1 MPRKERRPNEDLVS
15 KVFFKMFDFTLILSS
30 KQVLERLERAK
41 EELEVKDS
49 LLAELYVSHISQ
61 RQTIKTEYQVFLYTG
76 LEKTKTFLQKT
87 QNFAKLT

>member
-61 RQTIKTEYQVFLYTG
+61 RQTIKTEYQVFS
-76 LEKTKTFLQKT
+76 
-87 QNFAKLT
+87 A

>member
-61 RQTIKTEYQVFLYTG
+61 RQTIKTEYQVF
-76 LEKTKTFLQKT
+76 FV
-87 QNFAKLT
+87 

>member
-15 KVFFKMFDFTLILSS
+15 KVFLKMFDFTLVLSS
-30 KQVLERLERAK
+30 EQVLERLERAK

-61 RQTIKTEYQVFLYTG
+61 RQTIKTEYQVFSA
-76 LEKTKTFLQKT
+76 ESHK
-87 QNFAKLT
+87 